1 MYKTQGMQDQ
11 AIKNCFNAF
20 IIDQYLDSILN
31 DFPKWKEKQSF

>member
-20 IIDQYLDSILN
+20 IIDQYLDGVLN
-31 DFPKWKEKQSF
+31 DFPKWKESKSI